1 MIGLAKDTVQ
11 VVPWQPGWA
20 DSFLQEAARLHS
32 ALGSAI
38 GQIEHVGSTS
48 IPGMISKPI
57 IDMLAAVERLSLAD
71 ALIPAL
77 ERLGYEYRP
86 DNPIPG
92 RVFLVLGPHS
102 HRTHHLSLAEI
113 SSGFWQEHIAFRDC
127 LLANPRVAEEYASL
141 KKRLAAQ
148 LRRDRPL
155 YTAAKEEFIRHT
167 LSMRGKRPTSTCRE
181 PGDDPSVAN

>member
-11 VVPWQPGWA
+11 VVPWQPCWA
-20 DSFLQEAARLHS
+20 DSFLQEATRLHS

-48 IPGMISKPI
+48 IPGMIAKPI
-57 IDMLAAVERLSLAD
+57 IDMLAAVGRLSLAD

-92 RVFLVLGPHS
+92 RVFFALGPRTN
-102 HRTHHLSLAEI
+102 RTHHLSLAEI
-113 SSGFWQEHIAFRDC
+113 GSDFWQEHIAFRDY
-127 LLANPRVAEEYASL
+127 LLANRGAAEEYAAL
-141 KKRLAAQ
+141 KQRLAGQFAH
-148 LRRDRPL
+148 DRPS
-155 YTAAKEEFIRHT
+155 YTVAKKEFISRI
-167 LSMRGKRPTSTCRE
+167 LGSR
-181 PGDDPSVAN
+181 AA